1 METEQPKILT
11 ATTTL
16 RTEHNMKAVSSGD
29 AKKHTKTLHRQT
41 QERPASS
48 HKKEQDKY
56 PDKRHFTA
64 EDVIEIYRRKATK
77 THETSTLL
85 AKKVRAHVK
94 QISLENESVEFSR

>member
-1 METEQPKILT
+1 
-11 ATTTL
+11 
-16 RTEHNMKAVSSGD
+16 MKAASSGD
-29 AKKHTKTLHRQT
+29 GQKHSENLHRQT
-41 QERPASS
+41 KERPASS
-48 HKKEQDKY
+48 HKKEQNKY

-94 QISLENESVEFSR
+94 HISLEVESVEFRR

>member
-29 AKKHTKTLHRQT
+29 AKKHCENLHRQT

-64 EDVIEIYRRKATK
+64 EDIYRRKATK
-77 THETSTLL
+77 THETSSLL

-94 QISLENESVEFSR
+94 QISLENESVQFSR